1 MAEFIL
7 KNKVKAL
14 IGQNKQVLRKEHDK
28 LLWQTDRPTR
38 TDTPGHMKVS
48 LLITIK
54 SNTYLKIINHPSP
67 PPTHTIKPL
76 HTPLELYKQ
85 INQPDNGLR
94 IKLSLDNQCLERRA
108 SSQAY

>member
-14 IGQNKQVLRKEHDK
+14 IGQNKQVLRKEHET
-28 LLWQTDRPTR
+28 LLRQTDRLTR
-38 TDTPGHMKVS
+38 TDTPGYMKVS

-67 PPTHTIKPL
+67 PPPTHTRKPL
-76 HTPLELYKQ
+76 HTPLAVQ
-85 INQPDNGLR
+85 TN
-94 IKLSLDNQCLERRA
+94 
-108 SSQAY
+108 